1 MQNKSIRKGEVNGM
15 NIKNALPI
23 YVLSGAIVLS
33 TLIYTTQNK
42 ATEVVKPV
50 SETSTSYI
58 TEEKYKSDMKVL
70 LTEVLKL
77 GGRINTVE
85 GCLSDTTRTLTQS
98 NQVTTWCP

>member
-1 MQNKSIRKGEVNGM
+1 M
-15 NIKNALPI
+15 NIKKDLPI

-33 TLIYTTQNK
+33 TLIYTTLNK